1 MQRTLN
7 TVILAFLMLVS
18 LGASAGAVQE
28 TKIQGQPSMVA
39 KDGRVV
45 NCGVNFVSVHTFQD
59 GRTVRGQTIEGSLI
73 VESSGFGAVK
83 LGFKET
89 SIDTSRVISNPAFKP
104 LTSFWLKV
112 EGASPTKPS
121 KKVGFRKSDDGNYLL
136 TTFGLEEALKI
147 YGSMIT
153 GDELMISVQLK
164 SEKID
169 RIHKGVVKM
178 SSSESE
184 QALKCLDDLIR
195 DLK

>member
-1 MQRTLN
+1 
-7 TVILAFLMLVS
+7 
-18 LGASAGAVQE
+18 
-28 TKIQGQPSMVA
+28 
-39 KDGRVV
+39 
-45 NCGVNFVSVHTFQD
+45 
-59 GRTVRGQTIEGSLI
+59 
-73 VESSGFGAVK
+73 
-83 LGFKET
+83 
-89 SIDTSRVISNPAFKP
+89 
-104 LTSFWLKV
+104 
-112 EGASPTKPS
+112 
-121 KKVGFRKSDDGNYLL
+121 L